1 MAAHG
6 EPQLEPQ
13 QQEVQVPVAPDAI
26 SIPAPAFAPEGGIAT
41 GARAAEGP
49 AGLRAVLGA
58 ASPGHRRKFVLQLQR
73 TAGNAAVCRWLGVG
87 RGAGARAATADAP
100 GASGED
106 WSDVEAL
113 LAATG
118 DEPPETGGPRAR

>member
-13 QQEVQVPVAPDAI
+13 PEAQVPLPQESVAL
-26 SIPAPAFAPEGGIAT
+26 PAPAFGPEGGIAT
-41 GARAAEGP
+41 G
-49 AGLRAVLGA
+49 LRAGEATGTLRAMLGA
-58 ASPGHRRKFVLQLQR
+58 TSVGNRRKFVLQLQR

-87 RGAGARAATADAP
+87 RDRSTTPATA
-100 GASGED
+100 GED

-118 DEPPETGGPRAR
+118 DGEPPDASAPRAR